1 MQVKI
6 IQPHSFQAVGP
17 LGPTETKLAVG
28 DLVDLPEMH
37 ATTLLIQGKAVRVAE
52 KPAKAA
58 KADAPAEVD
67 AEAEAP
73 AEKPAPAR
81 KK

>member
-6 IQPHSFQAVGP
+6 TQPHSFHIVGP
-17 LGPTETKLAVG
+17 AGPGETKLAVG
-28 DLVDLPEMH
+28 DVLDLPDMH
-37 ATTLLIQGKAVRVAE
+37 ATTLLLQGKAVRVAE
-52 KPAKAA
+52 KPAKATKPA
-58 KADAPAEVD
+58 AAEADEVEADAL
-67 AEAEAP
+67 